1 MSTFQKAFEI
11 RQTALDAVETI
22 RNELE
27 HYPDSDAHELISQEA
42 DRQCIYTQ
50 DNWDVVN
57 LMRGSDEMDEA
68 LEMAGPLSE
77 YESIDRYMTVLAYC
91 IWDQLIS
98 EEFNK

>member
-11 RQTALDAVETI
+11 RQSAVDAVETI
-22 RNELE
+22 REELE
-27 HYPDSDAHELISQEA
+27 HYPDGDAFELIAQEA

-57 LMRGSDEMDEA
+57 LMRCSDEFDEA
-68 LEMAGPLSE
+68 LEIAGPLSE
-77 YESIDRYMTVLAYC
+77 YESIDRYMTVLAFC
-91 IWDQLIS
+91 IWEQLIS